1 MAKSKNRG
9 VQPMT
14 PSSAASSPRTTSAL
28 GTDPVLGFKI
38 RVLLHDLRRMSKD
51 RVSEQRTL
59 ATTDSL
65 YISDPYFTPEEAA
78 CVKNAVIDHAIPSI
92 EDNECG
98 NNEEQ
103 DNEASQEKAAASIS
117 QPATVETA
125 IHTRMA
131 RFLDKR
137 KASGDARPC
146 GPHDMA
152 PLYEAV
158 FGIQQDEMRNE
169 KFLARLQ
176 RQGLPRIEKGATAAS
191 SKYTTKQQKA
201 RK

>member
-9 VQPMT
+9 PKPMAA
-14 PSSAASSPRTTSAL
+14 SSAASSPQTTSAL
-28 GTDPVLGFKI
+28 GNNPFLGYKI
-38 RVLLHDLRRMSKD
+38 RVLLHDLRSMSKD
-51 RVSEQRTL
+51 RASEQRTL
-59 ATTDSL
+59 ATTDAL
-65 YISDPYFTPEEAA
+65 YISGPYFTPEEVT
-78 CVKNAVIDHAIPSI
+78 CVKNAVIDHEIPSI
-92 EDNECG
+92 EDNEYG
-98 NNEEQ
+98 DNGEQ
-103 DNEASQEKAAASIS
+103 DDEPSRYKAATGIS
-117 QPATVETA
+117 HPATVETA

-146 GPHDMA
+146 GPHDIA

-176 RQGLPRIEKGATAAS
+176 RQGLPRIEDGPTAAG
-191 SKYTTKQQKA
+191 SKSTTKQQKA